1 MLTCEFYTCITMFGC
16 FVAIESQME
25 LASGIVFIGGFLFV
39 CFLVLV
45 LVFQCVSVV
54 VLEASLDSSFV
65 PVNDVHLFL
74 QLPSFTSEFPKNSQ
88 FGQAASQELL

>member
-16 FVAIESQME
+16 FVALESQME
-25 LASGIVFIGGFLFV
+25 LASGFVFVWGFFV

-45 LVFQCVSVV
+45 LIFQCVSIV
-54 VLEASLDSSFV
+54 VLEAGLDFSFV

-88 FGQAASQELL
+88 FGQAASQKLL